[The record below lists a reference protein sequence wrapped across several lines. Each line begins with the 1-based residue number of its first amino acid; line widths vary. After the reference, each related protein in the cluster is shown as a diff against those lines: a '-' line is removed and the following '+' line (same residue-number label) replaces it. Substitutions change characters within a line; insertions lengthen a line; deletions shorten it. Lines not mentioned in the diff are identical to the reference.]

1 MVVTGR
7 GFPLYAFAYCRYIL
21 AHYKARDRETNGR
34 ACGYVLK
41 YIFLSLSLFSVHSEA
56 GLCGGGHWAWCVG
69 CAREIYEVGA
79 YKTMLAWCE
88 LRSP

>member
-21 AHYKARDRETNGR
+21 AHYKARDQETNGR

-41 YIFLSLSLFSVHSEA
+41 SISLFLSFFSPFWSWVVRWGSL
-56 GLCGGGHWAWCVG
+56 GLVCWMC
-69 CAREIYEVGA
+69 
-79 YKTMLAWCE
+79 
-88 LRSP
+88 